1 MKKIFTL
8 LTAAC
13 IGSFAFGQT
22 LFQSNLS
29 SWASGNP
36 TDFMNTAR
44 TNIASTNVVQ
54 KSIGATYGTSMASLI
69 NTSTSSHKRF
79 VTDAFTVVGGQSYLV
94 EMWVAAQDSGELRTN
109 YYDVTNSA
117 YGTYNPYIDV
127 AAVSNGALVK
137 ISQVVTVP
145 STCTSAEF
153 ILSLKS
159 TPVATAQA
167 PFEIGIILDS
177 IAITTTTPPTTTI
190 KKIYDIQYTTA
201 PSGDSPEM
209 GNVVTTRGIITGIV
223 KNGPDRHAFFIQ
235 DSALAWNGLY
245 IYERN
250 DSTLVIGDSVEV
262 TGTVAEFNG
271 TTELTFV
278 SNITVLNSG
287 NTLPVAVTNTT
298 LNANK
303 EEWEGVLIKVTNAQC
318 TNTTGGFGI
327 WEINDGSGVLKAD
340 DDIFFYHTTAVVGTN
355 YDVRGIGHYS
365 FGDFKILPRDFNDI
379 SLSTSTG
386 MNEIEKN
393 KVNVYPNP
401 ANNVLNFEL
410 NISTATVQLFDI
422 TGKTLKS
429 INTNNNNFSVSLSD
443 FNNGIYFY
451 SIMDAEG
458 KKIATNR
465 FVVAK

>member
-13 IGSFAFGQT
+13 IGSFAFGQV

-29 SWASGNP
+29 SWALGDP

-44 TNIASTNVVQ
+44 TSITSANVVEQ
-54 KSIGATYGTSMASLI
+54 TSGATYGTKMASLV
-69 NTSTSSHKRF
+69 NATNNHTRF
-79 VTDAFTVVGGQSYLV
+79 VTDAFTVTAGQSYLV
-94 EMWVAAQDSGELRTN
+94 EMWVRAANSGELRTN

-117 YGTYNPYIDV
+117 YGTYNPYINV
-127 AAVSNGALVK
+127 ASASAGNLVMVSQ
-137 ISQVVTVP
+137 IVTVP
-145 STCTSAEF
+145 VTCTSAEF
-153 ILSLKS
+153 ILSLRN
-159 TPVATAQA
+159 TDALTASSG
-167 PFEIGIILDS
+167 IGIILDS
-177 IAITTTTPPTTTI
+177 IAITSTTPPTTTI

-201 PSGDSPEM
+201 PSGDSPEV
-209 GNVVTTRGIITGIV
+209 GNVVTTKGVITGIV

-235 DSALAWNGLY
+235 DSAKAWNGLY

-250 DSTLVIGDSVEV
+250 DSTLVIGDSVQV

-278 SNITVLNSG
+278 SNITKLNAG
-287 NTLPVAVTNTT
+287 NTLPTAVLNTT
-298 LNANK
+298 LNANN
-303 EEWEGVLIKVTNAQC
+303 EEWEGVLINVVNAQC
-318 TNTTGGFGI
+318 VNTTGGFGI
-327 WEINDGSGVLKAD
+327 WEVNDGSGILKAD
-340 DDIFFYHTTAVVGTN
+340 DDIFFYHLTAVVGTN

-379 SLSTSTG
+379 SLSTG
-386 MNEIEKN
+386 INELEKVT
-393 KVNVYPNP
+393 VNVYPNP

-410 NISTATVQLFDI
+410 NISNATVQLFDI
-422 TGKTLKS
+422 TGKALKT
-429 INTNNNNFSVSLSD
+429 INTNKNMFSVSLNN

-458 KKIATNR
+458 NKIATNR
-465 FVVAK
+465 FIVAK